1 MFKRKD
7 FLIIAAA
14 LAVAAGIYGYTAWQ
28 NAKGSPDGNVRIFVD
43 GALYATAHLG
53 QAEPV
58 VITQANGETN
68 TVAFTKDGFYM
79 ASASCKNQL
88 CVQQGTVTTQ
98 NYTLRA
104 MGKQIICLP
113 NRVVVELVV
122 TQAAP
127 ADAPDI

>member
-1 MFKRKD
+1 MFKRRD
-7 FLIIAAA
+7 VLIIAVV
-14 LAVAAGIYGYTAWQ
+14 LAIAAGLYGYTAFK
-28 NAKGSPDGNVRIFVD
+28 NAKSSPDGNVRIYVD
-43 GALYATAHLG
+43 GALYATARLG

-68 TVAFTKDGFYM
+68 TVAFTADGFYI

-88 CVQQGTVTTQ
+88 CVQQGTVTTS
-98 NYTLRA
+98 NYKLRV

-122 TQAAP
+122 TEP
-127 ADAPDI
+127 ASDDAPDI